1 MFTTVS
7 YTKEAGLRAYFAY
20 NYNGHRFALMEQS
33 LVDVSLRTT
42 QLYTHGEISREE
54 KNMRKAKTV
63 LKLILW

>member
-7 YTKEAGLRAYFAY
+7 YSIEAGLRAYFAY

-42 QLYTHGEISREE
+42 QLYIHGETSREG
-54 KNMRKAKTV
+54 K
-63 LKLILW
+63 I

>member
-7 YTKEAGLRAYFAY
+7 YSIEAGLRAYFAY

-42 QLYTHGEISREE
+42 QLYIHGEISREE
-54 KNMRKAKTV
+54 KYKEAKRY
-63 LKLILW
+63 